1 MISAMTLKINTNWK
15 IIVSRV
21 FWTLVIVALA
31 VFFIRTAIWEKHYY
45 DEKEGSVRVVAVSS
59 EEEIEVDETEV
70 TTEEKKEYVV
80 AADRPRYLSIEKL
93 GIVNARILSLGLNAS
108 GALMTP
114 ISIFDAGWYNA
125 SGKPGQGGTMV
136 LDGHNGGPTKVGIFK
151 YLPSLV
157 KGDIIKVERGDGAVF
172 AYSVV
177 ENTTV
182 PLDESDAYMATA
194 MKSPVEGKESISIIS
209 CTGDW
214 SSQRKTYLS
223 RQFTRA
229 VITE

>member
-1 MISAMTLKINTNWK
+1 MTLKINTNWK
-15 IIVSRV
+15 TIVSRV
-21 FWTLVIVALA
+21 FWTLVIAVLA
-31 VFFIRTAIWEKHYY
+31 VFFIRTAVWENHYY
-45 DEKEGSVRVVAVSS
+45 SEKEGSPRAIATTT
-59 EEEIEVDETEV
+59 EEEVEVDETEV
-70 TTEEKKEYVV
+70 TTEQKKEYTV

-93 GIVNARILSLGLNAS
+93 GIVDARVLSLGLNAS

-114 ISIFDAGWYNA
+114 VSIFDAGWYNA
-125 SGKPGQGGTMV
+125 SGKPGQGGTLV
-136 LDGHNGGPTKVGIFK
+136 IDGHNGGPTKVGIFK
-151 YLPSLV
+151 YLPNLV
-157 KGDIIKVERGDGAVF
+157 KGDIIKIERGDGAVF
-172 AYSVV
+172 TYSVV
-177 ENTTV
+177 ENATV

>member
-1 MISAMTLKINTNWK
+1 MTLKINTNWK
-15 IIVSRV
+15 VIVSRV
-21 FWTLVIVALA
+21 FWTLVVALLA
-31 VFFIRTAIWEKHYY
+31 VFFIRTAIWENHYY
-45 DEKEGSVRVVAVSS
+45 SEKEGSPRAIATTA
-59 EEEIEVDETEV
+59 EEEVEVDETEV
-70 TTEEKKEYVV
+70 TAEQKKEYTV

-114 ISIFDAGWYNA
+114 ASIFDAGWYNA

-151 YLPSLV
+151 YLPNLT
-157 KGDIIKVERGDGAVF
+157 KGDIIKIERGDGAVF
-172 AYSVV
+172 TYSVV
-177 ENTTV
+177 ENVTV
-182 PLDESDAYMATA
+182 SLDESDAYMATA
-194 MKSPVEGKESISIIS
+194 MKSPVAGKESISIIS

-223 RQFTRA
+223 RQFARA
-229 VITE
+229 IITE